1 MNECKPLGRGSRVHL
16 SAMKGCIPVMIQPH
30 TAAVLEEALDFNA
43 FGVRVHIAVRRYKQS
58 DKYPHRYGG

>member
-1 MNECKPLGRGSRVHL
+1 
-16 SAMKGCIPVMIQPH
+16 MKGCIPVMIQPH